1 MELHIKVNDELQE
14 CLEKKNAK
22 ENNWKAKTEFT
33 MKKLIYVLL
42 AAACFV
48 CAELKADDKPQ
59 GVVTKIERTYD
70 KEGKLRLIT
79 FSYEKDGKEVG
90 WIIIRRIVHLGKNVP
105 SLEWS
110 GGWPI
115 WIDWDRGLPRYHK
128 ISGWDDLP
136 YLFRPPN
143 GWEKSFV
150 PLLVPG
156 ALWDDKYFIGFQLV
170 QNAEEND

>member
-1 MELHIKVNDELQE
+1 MP
-14 CLEKKNAK
+14 KKTI
-22 ENNWKAKTEFT
+22 ENETEFT
-33 MKKLIYVLL
+33 MKKLIWALL

-79 FSYEKDGKEVG
+79 FSYEKDGKVVG
-90 WIIIRRIVHLGKNVP
+90 WLKIRRGFFNGKYVP

-110 GGWPI
+110 GGYPY
-115 WIDWDRGLPRYHK
+115 WIDYDTGYPHLRK
-128 ISGWDDLP
+128 ISDGMGGYRFP

-143 GWEKSFV
+143 SWETSKGFP
-150 PLLVPG
+150 PLDVTNYE
-156 ALWDDKYFIGFQLV
+156 WDDKCFIGFQLV

>member
-1 MELHIKVNDELQE
+1 
-14 CLEKKNAK
+14 
-22 ENNWKAKTEFT
+22 
-33 MKKLIYVLL
+33 MKKTIGLLL

-70 KEGKLRLIT
+70 KEGKLRLIR
-79 FSYEKDGKEVG
+79 FSYEKDGKKVG

-115 WIDWDRGLPRYHK
+115 DIDWDGGLPRYRK
-128 ISGWDDLP
+128 ISGWDYLP

-156 ALWDDKYFIGFQLV
+156 ALWDDKCFIGFQLV
-170 QNAEEND
+170 QNAKEND

>member
-1 MELHIKVNDELQE
+1 
-14 CLEKKNAK
+14 
-22 ENNWKAKTEFT
+22 
-33 MKKLIYVLL
+33 MKKLIYVLS

-79 FSYEKDGKEVG
+79 FSYKKDGKY
-90 WIIIRRIVHLGKNVP
+90 VP
-105 SLEWS
+105 YLEWS
-110 GGWPI
+110 GGWPFD
-115 WIDWDRGLPRYHK
+115 IDYEEGKPHLRK
-128 ISGWDDLP
+128 IGDGMGGYRFP

-150 PLLVPG
+150 RIRVSDYK
-156 ALWDDKYFIGFQLV
+156 WNDKCFIGFQLV
-170 QNAEEND
+170 QNAKENH